1 MANPSIRYR
10 FVTERNL
17 QSEDSFEPGLAR
29 SNPAKEYL
37 ALECRDVV
45 KNFRRGRG
53 LRKKIT
59 RAVDRATLSIGPG
72 ELFGLLGP
80 NGAGKTTLVRCIATL
95 LIPDEGSISIFGHDA
110 FRDSLWCR
118 QRIGLLTSGERTL
131 YWKLSARAN
140 LNFFAALYGLTGKAK
155 EKRID
160 YLVELLGLREVEH
173 ERVERYSSGMKQ
185 KVSLARAILHDPD
198 LILLDE
204 PSLGLDPQFAR
215 FVRKFIKEELNKRL
229 GKTILI
235 TTHYMDEADEL
246 CNRIAFIS
254 KGKIVDVKTPAQHKQ
269 DIPHTEVLEVRVLG
283 RPDTTKVQTLPGLE
297 RFSSEFKDGVTT
309 VKLVLPRAETI
320 LADAIELLRT
330 DAKILGVDV
339 KQPTLEDVF
348 LYVTGT
354 SLGADTAEN
363 NTPGKE

>member
-1 MANPSIRYR
+1 MSDTGN
-10 FVTERNL
+10 V
-17 QSEDSFEPGLAR
+17 
-29 SNPAKEYL
+29 PAL
-37 ALECRDVV
+37 DCRGVV

-53 LRKKIT
+53 LKKKIT
-59 RAVDRATLSIGPG
+59 RAVDRADLQIRKG

-95 LIPDEGSISIFGHDA
+95 LIPDEGSISVFGHDA
-110 FRDSLWCR
+110 FKDSLWCR
-118 QRIGLLTSGERTL
+118 RRIGLLTSGERTL

-140 LNFFAALYGLTGKAK
+140 LNFFAALYGLSGKARD
-155 EKRID
+155 KRID
-160 YLVELLGLREVEH
+160 YLIELMGLKEVEKD
-173 ERVERYSSGMKQ
+173 RLERYSSGMKQ
-185 KVSLARAILHDPD
+185 KVSVARAILHDPD

-215 FVRKFIKEELNKRL
+215 FIRQFIKEELNQRL

-254 KGKIVDVKTPAQHKQ
+254 KGKIVDVKTPAQYKR
-269 DIPHTEVLEVRVLG
+269 DIPHTEVLEVRVQG
-283 RPDTTKVQTLPGLE
+283 QPDMKVVETLPGVE
-297 RFSSEFKDGVTT
+297 RFTSEFKEGVTT
-309 VKLVLPRAETI
+309 VKLVLPRAEAV
-320 LADAIELLRT
+320 LSDAIELLRPR
-330 DAKILGVDV
+330 ARILGIDV

-354 SLGADTAEN
+354 SLGADTSEVKS
-363 NTPGKE
+363 GEE

>member
-1 MANPSIRYR
+1 MDQHISSDI
-10 FVTERNL
+10 
-17 QSEDSFEPGLAR
+17 
-29 SNPAKEYL
+29 
-37 ALECRDVV
+37 ALSCREVV

-53 LRKKIT
+53 LKKKVT
-59 RAVDRATLSIGPG
+59 RAVDGASLDIRKG

-95 LIPDEGSISIFGHDA
+95 LIPDQGSISLFGHDV

-140 LNFFAALYGLTGKAK
+140 LNFFAALYGLTGKARD
-155 EKRID
+155 KRID
-160 YLVELLGLREVEH
+160 YLIELLGLKEVEN
-173 ERVERYSSGMKQ
+173 ERLERYSSGMKQ
-185 KVSLARAILHDPD
+185 KVSVARAILHDPD

-215 FVRKFIKEELNKRL
+215 FIRKFIKEELNQRL

-254 KGKIVDVKTPAQHKQ
+254 KGKIVDCKTPAEYKR
-269 DIPHTEVLEVRVLG
+269 DIPHTEVLQVRCQG
-283 RPDTTKVQTLPGLE
+283 QPDTAAVEKLPSVE
-297 RFSSEFKDGVTT
+297 RLAGEFKDGVTT
-309 VKLVLPRAETI
+309 ITVVAPRAEAI
-320 LADAIELLRT
+320 LADTIELLRPQ
-330 DAKILGVDV
+330 AKLLGIDV

-354 SLGADTAEN
+354 SLGADTSEHKPEAQ
-363 NTPGKE
+363 

>member
-1 MANPSIRYR
+1 MSQDDGRI
-10 FVTERNL
+10 
-17 QSEDSFEPGLAR
+17 
-29 SNPAKEYL
+29 
-37 ALECRDVV
+37 ALDCRGVV

-53 LRKKIT
+53 LKKKIT
-59 RAVDRATLSIGPG
+59 RAVDEATLEIPRG

-95 LIPDEGSISIFGHDA
+95 LIPDAGSISVLGHDA

-140 LNFFAALYGLTGKAK
+140 LNFFAALYGLSGKA
-155 EKRID
+155 RDRRVD
-160 YLVELLGLREVEH
+160 YLIELLGLKEVEH
-173 ERVERYSSGMKQ
+173 ERLERYSSGMKQ
-185 KVSLARAILHDPD
+185 KVSVARAILHDPD

-215 FVRKFIKEELNKRL
+215 FIRQFIKDELNRKQ
-229 GKTILI
+229 GKTILL

-246 CNRIAFIS
+246 CDRIAFIN
-254 KGKIVDVKTPAQHKQ
+254 KGRIVDIKTPEQYKR
-269 DIPHTEVLEVRVLG
+269 DIPHTEVLEARVQG
-283 RPDTTKVQTLPGLE
+283 QPDTAAVAKLPGVE
-297 RFSSEFKDGVTT
+297 RFTAEFKDGVTT
-309 VKLVLPRAETI
+309 IKLVLPRAETV
-320 LADAIELLRT
+320 LSDAIELLRGQ
-330 DAKILGVDV
+330 ARILGIDV

-354 SLGADTAEN
+354 SLGADTSEDKPEAR
-363 NTPGKE
+363 

>member
-1 MANPSIRYR
+1 MTDDKHNTTTGSVP
-10 FVTERNL
+10 
-17 QSEDSFEPGLAR
+17 
-29 SNPAKEYL
+29 
-37 ALECRDVV
+37 ALEVVSVV

-53 LRKKIT
+53 LKKKII
-59 RAVDRATLSIGPG
+59 RAVDDANLTLAPG

-95 LIPDEGSISIFGHDA
+95 LIPDAGSIRVFGHDA
-110 FRDSLWCR
+110 FRDSLYCR
-118 QRIGLLTSGERTL
+118 RRIGLLTSGERTL
-131 YWKLSARAN
+131 YWKLSARDN
-140 LNFFAALYGLTGKAK
+140 LNFFAALYGLSGK
-155 EKRID
+155 ERDKRID
-160 YLVELLGLREVEH
+160 YLLELMDLKDVAR

-215 FVRKFIKEELNKRL
+215 FIRQFIKEELNQRQ
-229 GKTILI
+229 GKTILL

-254 KGKIVDVKTPAQHKQ
+254 RGRIVDCKTPEQYKR
-269 DIPHTEVLEVRVLG
+269 DIPHTEVLEVRCQGQPIITDLEKLSGV
-283 RPDTTKVQTLPGLE
+283 E
-297 RFSSEFKDGVTT
+297 RFTSEFRDGTT
-309 VKLVLPRAETI
+309 VLRLVTPRAENV
-320 LADAIELLRT
+320 LSDVIELLRPQ
-330 DAKILGVDV
+330 AKILSIDV

-354 SLGADTAEN
+354 SLAADTTEN
-363 NTPGKE
+363 RPETTN

>member
-1 MANPSIRYR
+1 MRDADAKSA
-10 FVTERNL
+10 V
-17 QSEDSFEPGLAR
+17 
-29 SNPAKEYL
+29 PAL
-37 ALECRDVV
+37 DCRAVV

-53 LRKKIT
+53 LKKKVT
-59 RAVDRATLSIGPG
+59 CAVDKADLQIGKG

-95 LIPDEGSISIFGHDA
+95 LIPDSGSIDILGRDA

-118 QRIGLLTSGERTL
+118 QRTGLLTSGERTL

-140 LNFFAALYGLTGKAK
+140 LNFFAALYGLSGKARDR
-155 EKRID
+155 RID
-160 YLVELLGLREVEH
+160 YLIELLGLKDVEH
-173 ERVERYSSGMKQ
+173 DRLERYSSGMKQ

-215 FVRKFIKEELNKRL
+215 FVRAFIKDELNRRL
-229 GKTILI
+229 GKTILL

-246 CNRIAFIS
+246 CDRIAFIN
-254 KGKIVDVKTPAQHKQ
+254 KGRIVDCKPPEQYKR
-269 DIPHTEVLEVRVLG
+269 DIPHTEVLLVRCQG
-283 RPDTTKVQTLPGLE
+283 QPDTTRVEKLPSVE
-297 RFSSEFKDGVTT
+297 RVATEFREGVTT
-309 VKLVLPRAETI
+309 ITVVAPRVETI
-320 LADAIELLRT
+320 LADAIELLRPQ
-330 DAKILGVDV
+330 ARILGIEV

-354 SLGADTAEN
+354 SLGADTSEN
-363 NTPGKE
+363 KPEAG

>member
-1 MANPSIRYR
+1 MNE
-10 FVTERNL
+10 ERTPAL
-17 QSEDSFEPGLAR
+17 DVR
-29 SNPAKEYL
+29 S
-37 ALECRDVV
+37 VV

-53 LRKKIT
+53 LKKKIT
-59 RAVDRATLSIGPG
+59 RAVDGATLTLNRG

-95 LIPDEGSISIFGHDA
+95 LIPDAGTVKVLGHDA
-110 FRDSLWCR
+110 FKDSLYCR

-131 YWKLSARAN
+131 YWKLSARDN
-140 LNFFAALYGLTGKAK
+140 LNFFAALYGLTGKARD
-155 EKRID
+155 KRID
-160 YLVELLGLREVEH
+160 FLLELMELKDVARE
-173 ERVERYSSGMKQ
+173 RLERYSSGMKQ

-215 FVRKFIKEELNKRL
+215 FIRKFIKEELNQRL
-229 GKTILI
+229 GKTILL

-246 CNRIAFIS
+246 CDRIAFIN
-254 KGKIVDVKTPAQHKQ
+254 KGRIVDVKPPEQYKR
-269 DIPHTEVLEVRVLG
+269 DIPHTEVLEVRCQGQPSTAAVEKLAG
-283 RPDTTKVQTLPGLE
+283 VE

-309 VKLVLPRAETI
+309 LRLVTPRAEHVLSDT
-320 LADAIELLRT
+320 IELLRSQ
-330 DAKILGVDV
+330 ARILGIDV

-354 SLGADTAEN
+354 SLAADTTEHKPEAE
-363 NTPGKE
+363 